1 MSISF
6 KIHYVTVPDQVL
18 FVVFDDGKEVPLT
31 WTEGHYWVGN
41 YNYEAPKHYT
51 WHYVVRSYDSG
62 KNIREEEIIGTR
74 EHDFVS
80 KAQVHDW
87 WFYPWLTEIV
97 EDPSEKELKET
108 EERLKREAE
117 EAERKRKEEEERL
130 RKEEEERLRK
140 EEEERLR
147 KEEEERLRK
156 EEEERLRKEEE
167 ERLAAEEAERKRK
180 EEAERKR
187 KEEAERLRKE
197 EEERLRKE
205 EEERL
210 RKEEEERLRKEE
222 EERLRKEEAE
232 RKRKEEEERLAAEEA
247 ERKRKELEAVKTPS
261 PTPEEEKKKE
271 KELKIRLCGSETNWD
286 LFKMWTGKACC
297 HVLYDSTVDEFTAEA
312 FNECVGGNN
321 SVIVFIH
328 SQGYIFGSYTSV
340 KIPEAGEN
348 GAEVKKDSKSFAFS
362 FSNPYGHGAI
372 RYICDEPETTLKLF
386 PNNDTEN
393 VVEVRNFFTVK
404 QQKDKCY
411 ISKNFEKSY
420 NETSGRGALMF
431 VRAVEPDTFPIDEL
445 IAVKLTF
452 NKNR

>member
-62 KNIREEEIIGTR
+62 KNLREEEIIGTR

-130 RKEEEERLRK
+130 AAEEAERKRKEEEERLRK
-140 EEEERLR
+140 EEEERLKKEEEER
-147 KEEEERLRK
+147 LKKEEEERLRK

-180 EEAERKR
+180 E
-187 KEEAERLRKE
+187 
-197 EEERLRKE
+197 
-205 EEERL
+205 
-210 RKEEEERLRKEE
+210 
-222 EERLRKEEAE
+222 
-232 RKRKEEEERLAAEEA
+232 
-247 ERKRKELEAVKTPS
+247 LEAAKTPS

-372 RYICDEPETTLKLF
+372 RYICDEPDTTLKLF

-393 VVEVRNFFTVK
+393 VVEVHNFFTVK
-404 QQKDKCY
+404 QEKDKCY